1 MVSWSEVQK
10 WNAGV
15 FTSLAQQVG
24 DSARDCKSGLSDFT
38 RVLGGFDLEGATASA
53 ARDQGHFRIEVARR
67 QVEDLRA
74 LQEIFLWAEHE
85 INDIVADVASIH
97 EIERTTNIT
106 ISASGAVAPRD
117 PMVFYGRNN
126 PFVDDESALQFAS
139 TRIASLLSRAEAFIS
154 ELEARFSRVNSGE
167 AGAEHA
173 YQTSDNEEAQL
184 PPPGSKP
191 KQIAAWWGSL
201 SPQQREELI
210 KKYPEIIGN
219 LDGVD
224 IATRDRVNR
233 SLVDGMLTEAED
245 RVRQI
250 HDDLADPGMTPPLY
264 PNHYIKALGDVEDI
278 KVLKQFL
285 ADNPEKKLLVCDRSG
300 ERLKVAI
307 GIGNF
312 DEAQHIGVYV
322 PGKGTTVRG
331 SLLDCVTKSE
341 SLWLKASKVAQ
352 KPVKDYATVAW
363 LGYDAPLSIPNAAN
377 THRADAGA
385 DRLVNFLEG
394 LRVIPRVSQEKL
406 HLTLLGHS
414 YGSTTSGIAASH
426 VQPNVVDDLVLFGSP
441 GSGVQLG
448 AEYRVPEGHRWVS
461 AVPYPGDM
469 VQGIGTD
476 INFGR
481 NPTEMPA
488 FRHISG
494 DATEGETYHTIPQ
507 GPFGNHSTY
516 LEDKTETQKDM
527 ARIMAGLEP
536 GS

>member
-15 FTSLAQQVG
+15 FTSLAKQVG
-24 DSARDCKSGLSDFT
+24 KSANGCKSNLERFVN
-38 RVLGGFDLEGATASA
+38 VLAGFDLEGATASA
-53 ARDQGHFRIEVARR
+53 ARDQGHVRIEAARR

-85 INDIVADVASIH
+85 VSDIAADVASIH
-97 EIERTTNIT
+97 EVERTTNIT

-126 PFVDDESALQFAS
+126 PFVDDEPALQFAS

-167 AGAEHA
+167 AGAEHS
-173 YQTSDNEEAQL
+173 YQTSENEEAQL

-201 SPQQREELI
+201 SDQQKKKLI
-210 KKYPEIIGN
+210 EKYPEIIGN

-224 IATRDRVNR
+224 IKTRDEVNR
-233 SLVDGMLTEAED
+233 SLVDGMLAEARD
-245 RVRQI
+245 RERQTY
-250 HDDLADPGMTPPLY
+250 DDLVHRGMTSHSY
-264 PNHYIKALGDVEDI
+264 ANRYSKALDDVEDL
-278 KVLKQFL
+278 KVLQEVLK
-285 ADNPEKKLLVCDRSG
+285 DRERKLLVCDRSG

-307 GIGNF
+307 GIGDF
-312 DEAQHIGVYV
+312 DKAQHIGVFV

-331 SLLDCVTKSE
+331 SLLNYVTKSE
-341 SLWLKASKVAQ
+341 GLITAAQ
-352 KPVKDYATVAW
+352 KVRESSYATVAW
-363 LGYDAPLSIPNAAN
+363 LGYDAPLSIPDVAN
-377 THRADAGA
+377 THRANAGA
-385 DRLVNFLEG
+385 DRLENFLEG
-394 LRVIPRVSQEKL
+394 VSAVYGEKGQKV

-426 VQPNVVDDLVLFGSP
+426 VSPNVVDDLVLFGSP

-481 NPTEMPA
+481 NPTEMQA

-494 DATEGETYHTIPQ
+494 DATKGETYHTIPR

-516 LEDKTETQKDM
+516 LENNTETQKNM
-527 ARIMAGLEP
+527 AEIVAGLEP
-536 GS
+536 SS

>member
-53 ARDQGHFRIEVARR
+53 ARDQGHFRIEAARR

-126 PFVDDESALQFAS
+126 PFVDDEPALQFAS

-191 KQIAAWWGSL
+191 RQIAAWWGSL
-201 SPQQREELI
+201 SDQQKKKLI
-210 KKYPEIIGN
+210 EKYPEIIGN

-224 IATRDRVNR
+224 IKTRNRVNR
-233 SLVDGMLTEAED
+233 SLVDGMLAEAED
-245 RVRQI
+245 RERQT
-250 HDDLADPGMTPPLY
+250 HDDLVHRGMTSHSY
-264 PNHYIKALGDVEDI
+264 ANRYSKALDDVEDLKVLQ
-278 KVLKQFL
+278 KVLK
-285 ADNPEKKLLVCDRSG
+285 NPERMLLVCDRSG

-307 GIGNF
+307 GSGNF

-322 PGKGTTVRG
+322 PGRGTTVRG
-331 SLLDCVTKSE
+331 SLLDCVKKSE
-341 SLWLKASKVAQ
+341 GLITAAQ
-352 KPVKDYATVAW
+352 KLRESSYATVAW
-363 LGYDAPLSIPNAAN
+363 LGYDAPLSIPDVAN
-377 THRADAGA
+377 THRANAGA
-385 DRLVNFLEG
+385 DRLENFLEG
-394 LRVIPRVSQEKL
+394 VSAIYGEKV

-414 YGSTTSGIAASH
+414 YGSTTSGIAVSH
-426 VQPNVVDDLVLFGSP
+426 VSPNVVDDLVLFGSP

-461 AVPYPGDM
+461 AVPYPGDI

-494 DATEGETYHTIPQ
+494 DATEGETYHTIPR

-516 LEDKTETQKDM
+516 LEDGTETQKDM
-527 ARIMAGLEP
+527 ARILAGLEP

>member
-15 FTSLAQQVG
+15 FTSLARQVG
-24 DSARDCKSGLSDFT
+24 DSARDCKSGLDDFT

-85 INDIVADVASIH
+85 VSDIAADVTSIH

-106 ISASGAVAPRD
+106 ISATGAVAPRD

-126 PFVDDESALQFAS
+126 PFVDDEPALQFAS

-184 PPPGSKP
+184 PPPGSNP
-191 KQIAAWWGSL
+191 RQIAAWWGSL
-201 SPQQREELI
+201 SDQQKKKLI
-210 KKYPEIIGN
+210 EKYPEIIGN

-224 IATRDRVNR
+224 IATRDEVNR
-233 SLVDGMLTEAED
+233 SLVDGMLAEARD
-245 RVRQI
+245 RERQT
-250 HDDLADPGMTPPLY
+250 HDDLVHRGMTSHSY
-264 PNHYIKALGDVEDI
+264 ANRYSKALDDVEDL
-278 KVLKQFL
+278 KVLQEVLK
-285 ADNPEKKLLVCDRSG
+285 DRERKLLVCDRSG

-307 GIGNF
+307 GIGDFNQ
-312 DEAQHIGVYV
+312 AQHIGVFV

-331 SLLDCVTKSE
+331 SLLNYVTKSE
-341 SLWLKASKVAQ
+341 GLNTTAQ
-352 KPVKDYATVAW
+352 GLRKSSYATVAW
-363 LGYDAPLSIPNAAN
+363 LGYDAPLSIPNVAN
-377 THRADAGA
+377 THRANAGA

-394 LRVIPRVSQEKL
+394 LNATFEEKKKKV

-414 YGSTTSGIAASH
+414 YGSTTSGIAASR

-461 AVPYPGDM
+461 AVPYYGDI

-494 DATEGETYHTIPQ
+494 DATEGETYRTFTH
-507 GPFGNHSTY
+507 PFGNHSTY
-516 LEDKTETQKDM
+516 LEGGTKTQKNM
-527 ARIMAGLEP
+527 AEIVAGLEP
-536 GS
+536 SS

>member
-15 FTSLAQQVG
+15 FTSLAKQVG
-24 DSARDCKSGLSDFT
+24 KSANGCKSNLERFVN
-38 RVLGGFDLEGATASA
+38 VLAGFDLEGATASA
-53 ARDQGHFRIEVARR
+53 ARDQGHFRIEAARR
-67 QVEDLRA
+67 QVEDLLA

-85 INDIVADVASIH
+85 VNDIAADVASIH

-126 PFVDDESALQFAS
+126 PFVDDEPALQFAS

-167 AGAEHA
+167 AGAEHS
-173 YQTSDNEEAQL
+173 YQTSENEEAQL

-201 SPQQREELI
+201 SDQQKKKLI
-210 KKYPEIIGN
+210 EKYPEIIGS

-224 IATRDRVNR
+224 IKTRDEVNR
-233 SLVDGMLTEAED
+233 SLVDGMLAEARD
-245 RVRQI
+245 RERQTY
-250 HDDLADPGMTPPLY
+250 DDLVHRGMTSHSY
-264 PNHYIKALGDVEDI
+264 ANRYSKALDDVEDL
-278 KVLKQFL
+278 KVLQEVLK
-285 ADNPEKKLLVCDRSG
+285 DRERKLLVCDRSG

-307 GIGNF
+307 GIGDF
-312 DEAQHIGVYV
+312 DKAQHIGVFV

-331 SLLDCVTKSE
+331 SLLNYVTKSE
-341 SLWLKASKVAQ
+341 GLITAAQ
-352 KPVKDYATVAW
+352 KVRESSYATVAW
-363 LGYDAPLSIPNAAN
+363 LGYDAPLSIPDVAN
-377 THRADAGA
+377 THRANAGA
-385 DRLVNFLEG
+385 DRLENFLEG
-394 LRVIPRVSQEKL
+394 VSAVYGEKGQKV

-426 VQPNVVDDLVLFGSP
+426 VSPNVVDDLVLFGSP

-481 NPTEMPA
+481 NPTEMQA

-494 DATEGETYHTIPQ
+494 DATKGETYHTIPR

-516 LEDKTETQKDM
+516 LENNTETQKNM
-527 ARIMAGLEP
+527 AEIVAGLEP
-536 GS
+536 SS

>member
-15 FTSLAQQVG
+15 FTSLAKQVG
-24 DSARDCKSGLSDFT
+24 KSANGCKSNLERFVN
-38 RVLGGFDLEGATASA
+38 VLAGFDLEGATASA
-53 ARDQGHFRIEVARR
+53 ARDQGHFRIEAARR
-67 QVEDLRA
+67 QVEDLLA

-85 INDIVADVASIH
+85 VNDIAADVASIH
-97 EIERTTNIT
+97 EVERTTNIT

-126 PFVDDESALQFAS
+126 PFVDDEPALQFAS

-167 AGAEHA
+167 AGAEHS
-173 YQTSDNEEAQL
+173 YQTSENEEAQL

-201 SPQQREELI
+201 SDQQKKKLI
-210 KKYPEIIGN
+210 EKYPEIIGN

-224 IATRDRVNR
+224 IKTRDEVNR
-233 SLVDGMLTEAED
+233 SLVDGMLAEARD
-245 RVRQI
+245 RERQTY
-250 HDDLADPGMTPPLY
+250 DDLVHRGMTSHSY
-264 PNHYIKALGDVEDI
+264 ANRYSKALDDVEDL
-278 KVLKQFL
+278 KVLQEVLK
-285 ADNPEKKLLVCDRSG
+285 DRERKLLVCDRSG

-307 GIGNF
+307 GIGDF
-312 DEAQHIGVYV
+312 DKAQHIGVFV

-331 SLLDCVTKSE
+331 SLLNYVTKSE
-341 SLWLKASKVAQ
+341 GLNTTAQ
-352 KPVKDYATVAW
+352 GLRKSSYATVAW
-363 LGYDAPLSIPNAAN
+363 LGYDAPLSIPNVAN
-377 THRADAGA
+377 THRANAGA

-394 LRVIPRVSQEKL
+394 LRVIPRESQEKL

-461 AVPYPGDM
+461 AVPYHGDI

-494 DATEGETYHTIPQ
+494 DATEGETYRTFTH
-507 GPFGNHSTY
+507 PFGNHSTY
-516 LEDKTETQKDM
+516 LENNTETQKDM
-527 ARIMAGLEP
+527 ARILAGLEP

>member
-24 DSARDCKSGLSDFT
+24 ASAEDCKTNLKRFVD
-38 RVLGGFDLEGATASA
+38 VLAGFDLEGATASA
-53 ARDQGHFRIEVARR
+53 ARDQGHFRIEAARR

-126 PFVDDESALQFAS
+126 PFVDDEPALQFAS

-191 KQIAAWWGSL
+191 RQIAVWWGSL
-201 SPQQREELI
+201 SDQQKKKLI
-210 KKYPEIIGN
+210 EKYPEIIGN

-224 IATRDRVNR
+224 IATRNEVNR
-233 SLVDGMLTEAED
+233 SLVDGMLAEAED

-264 PNHYIKALGDVEDI
+264 PNHYIKALGDVEDLKVLQ
-278 KVLKQFL
+278 KVLK
-285 ADNPEKKLLVCDRSG
+285 NRERMLLVCDRGG

-307 GIGNF
+307 GIGDFNQ
-312 DEAQHIGVYV
+312 AQHIGVFV
-322 PGKGTTVRG
+322 PGMGTTVRG
-331 SLLDCVTKSE
+331 SLLDYTTKSE
-341 SLWLKASKVAQ
+341 GLITAAQ
-352 KPVKDYATVAW
+352 KVRESSYATVAW
-363 LGYDAPLSIPNAAN
+363 LGYDAPLSIPDVAN
-377 THRADAGA
+377 THRANAGA
-385 DRLVNFLEG
+385 DRLENFLEG
-394 LRVIPRVSQEKL
+394 VSAVYGEKGQKV

-426 VQPNVVDDLVLFGSP
+426 VSPNVVDDLVLFGSP

-481 NPTEMPA
+481 NPTEMQA

-494 DATEGETYHTIPQ
+494 DATKGETYHTIPR

-516 LEDKTETQKDM
+516 LENNTETQKDM
-527 ARIMAGLEP
+527 AEIVAGLEP
-536 GS
+536 SS

>member
-24 DSARDCKSGLSDFT
+24 ASAEDCKTNLKRFVD
-38 RVLGGFDLEGATASA
+38 VLAGFDLEGATASA
-53 ARDQGHFRIEVARR
+53 ARDQGHFRIEAARR

-85 INDIVADVASIH
+85 VSDIAADVTSIH

-126 PFVDDESALQFAS
+126 PFVDDEPALQFAS

-191 KQIAAWWGSL
+191 RQIAVWWGSL
-201 SPQQREELI
+201 SDQQKKKLI
-210 KKYPEIIGN
+210 EKYPEIIGN

-224 IATRDRVNR
+224 IKTRDEVNR
-233 SLVDGMLTEAED
+233 SLVDGMLAEARDRERQTHED
-245 RVRQI
+245 LVHR
-250 HDDLADPGMTPPLY
+250 GMNSHLY
-264 PNHYIKALGDVEDI
+264 ANRYSKALDDVEDLEVLQE
-278 KVLKQFL
+278 VLK
-285 ADNPEKKLLVCDRSG
+285 DRERKLLVCDRSG

-307 GIGNF
+307 GIGDFNQ
-312 DEAQHIGVYV
+312 AQHIGVFV

-331 SLLDCVTKSE
+331 SLLNYVTKSE
-341 SLWLKASKVAQ
+341 GLNTTAQ
-352 KPVKDYATVAW
+352 GLRKSSYATVAW
-363 LGYDAPLSIPNAAN
+363 LGYDAPLSIPNVAN
-377 THRADAGA
+377 THRANAGA

-394 LRVIPRVSQEKL
+394 LRVIPRESQEKL

-461 AVPYPGDM
+461 AVPYHGDI

-494 DATEGETYHTIPQ
+494 DATEGETYRTFTH
-507 GPFGNHSTY
+507 PFGNHSTY
-516 LEDKTETQKDM
+516 LENNTETQKDM
-527 ARIMAGLEP
+527 ARILAGLEP

>member
-15 FTSLAQQVG
+15 FTSLAKQVG
-24 DSARDCKSGLSDFT
+24 DSAEGCKSNLKRFVD
-38 RVLGGFDLEGATASA
+38 VLAGFDLEGATASA
-53 ARDQGHFRIEVARR
+53 ARDQGHFRIEAARR

-85 INDIVADVASIH
+85 VSDIAADVTSIH

-106 ISASGAVAPRD
+106 IFESGAVAPRD

-126 PFVDDESALQFAS
+126 PFVDDEPALQFAS

-173 YQTSDNEEAQL
+173 YQTSDNEEAKL
-184 PPPGSKP
+184 PPPGSNP
-191 KQIAAWWGSL
+191 RQIAAWWGSL
-201 SPQQREELI
+201 SDQQKKKLI
-210 KKYPEIIGN
+210 EKYPEIIGN

-224 IATRDRVNR
+224 IKTRDEVNR
-233 SLVDGMLTEAED
+233 SLVDGMLAEARD
-245 RVRQI
+245 RERQT
-250 HDDLADPGMTPPLY
+250 HDDLVHLGMTSHSY
-264 PNHYIKALGDVEDI
+264 ANRYSKALDDVEDL
-278 KVLKQFL
+278 KVLQEVLK
-285 ADNPEKKLLVCDRSG
+285 DRERKLLVCDRSG

-307 GIGNF
+307 GIGDF
-312 DEAQHIGVYV
+312 DKAQHIGVFV

-331 SLLDCVTKSE
+331 SLLNYVTKSE
-341 SLWLKASKVAQ
+341 GLITAAQ
-352 KPVKDYATVAW
+352 KVRESSYATVAW
-363 LGYDAPLSIPNAAN
+363 LGYDAPLSIPDVAN
-377 THRADAGA
+377 THRANAGA
-385 DRLVNFLEG
+385 DRLENFLEG
-394 LRVIPRVSQEKL
+394 VSAVYGEKGQKV

-426 VQPNVVDDLVLFGSP
+426 VSPNVVDDLVLFGSP

-481 NPTEMPA
+481 NPTEMQA

-494 DATEGETYHTIPQ
+494 DATKGETYHTIPR

-516 LEDKTETQKDM
+516 LENNTETQKNM
-527 ARIMAGLEP
+527 AEIVAGLEP
-536 GS
+536 SS

>member
-24 DSARDCKSGLSDFT
+24 DSAEGCKSNLKRFVD
-38 RVLGGFDLEGATASA
+38 VLAGFDLEGATASA
-53 ARDQGHFRIEVARR
+53 ARDQGHFRIEAARR

-85 INDIVADVASIH
+85 VSDIAADVTSIH

-106 ISASGAVAPRD
+106 ISESGAVAPRD

-126 PFVDDESALQFAS
+126 PFVDDEPALQFAS

-167 AGAEHA
+167 AGAEHV

-184 PPPGSKP
+184 PPPGSNP
-191 KQIAAWWGSL
+191 RQIAAWWGSL
-201 SPQQREELI
+201 SPQQQEELI
-210 KKYPEIIGN
+210 KKYPAIIGN

-224 IATRDRVNR
+224 IAKRDKANR
-233 SLVDGMLTEAED
+233 SLVDGMLAEAED
-245 RVRQI
+245 RVRQTY
-250 HDDLADPGMTPPLY
+250 DDLVHLGMTSPLY
-264 PNHYIKALGDVEDI
+264 ADRYTKALDDVEDI
-278 KVLKQFL
+278 KVLKDFIDHHRGQ
-285 ADNPEKKLLVCDRSG
+285 KLLVCDRSG

-307 GIGNF
+307 GIGDF
-312 DEAQHIGVYV
+312 DIAQHIGVFV
-322 PGKGTTVRG
+322 PGMGTTVRG
-331 SLLDCVTKSE
+331 SLLNYVTKSE
-341 SLWLKASKVAQ
+341 GLNTTAQ
-352 KPVKDYATVAW
+352 GLRKSSYATVAW
-363 LGYDAPLSIPNAAN
+363 LGYDAPLSIPNVAN
-377 THRADAGA
+377 THRANAGA

-394 LRVIPRVSQEKL
+394 LNATFEEKKKKV

-414 YGSTTSGIAASH
+414 YGSTTSGIAASR

-461 AVPYPGDM
+461 AVPYYGDI

-494 DATEGETYHTIPQ
+494 DATEGETYRTFTH
-507 GPFGNHSTY
+507 PFGNHSTY
-516 LEDKTETQKDM
+516 LEGGTKTQKNM
-527 ARIMAGLEP
+527 AEIVAGLEP
-536 GS
+536 SS

>member
-15 FTSLAQQVG
+15 FTSLARQVG
-24 DSARDCKSGLSDFT
+24 DSARDCKSGLDDFT

-53 ARDQGHFRIEVARR
+53 ARDQGHFRIEAARR

-85 INDIVADVASIH
+85 VSDIAADVTSIH

-106 ISASGAVAPRD
+106 ISATGAVAPRD

-126 PFVDDESALQFAS
+126 PFVDDEPALQFAS

-184 PPPGSKP
+184 PPPGSNP
-191 KQIAAWWGSL
+191 RQIAAWWGSL
-201 SPQQREELI
+201 SDQQKKKLI
-210 KKYPEIIGN
+210 EKYPEIIGN

-224 IATRDRVNR
+224 IATRDEVNR
-233 SLVDGMLTEAED
+233 SLVDGMLAEARD
-245 RVRQI
+245 RERQT
-250 HDDLADPGMTPPLY
+250 HDDLVHRGMTSHSY
-264 PNHYIKALGDVEDI
+264 ANRYSKALDDVEDLE
-278 KVLKQFL
+278 VLKDFIDHHRGQ
-285 ADNPEKKLLVCDRSG
+285 KLLVCDRSG

-307 GIGNF
+307 GIGDFNQ
-312 DEAQHIGVYV
+312 AQHIGVFV

-331 SLLDCVTKSE
+331 SLLNYVTKSE
-341 SLWLKASKVAQ
+341 GLNTTAQ
-352 KPVKDYATVAW
+352 GLRKSSYATVAW
-363 LGYDAPLSIPNAAN
+363 LGYDAPLSIPNVAN
-377 THRADAGA
+377 THRANAGA

-394 LRVIPRVSQEKL
+394 LNATFEEKKKKV

-414 YGSTTSGIAASH
+414 YGSTTSGIAASR

-461 AVPYPGDM
+461 AVPYYGDI

-494 DATEGETYHTIPQ
+494 DATEGETYRTFTH
-507 GPFGNHSTY
+507 PFGNHSTY
-516 LEDKTETQKDM
+516 LEGDTKTQKNM
-527 ARIMAGLEP
+527 AEIVAGLEP
-536 GS
+536 SS

>member
-1 MVSWSEVQK
+1 MVSWLEVQK

-53 ARDQGHFRIEVARR
+53 ARDQGHFRIEAARR

-85 INDIVADVASIH
+85 VGDIAADVTSIH

-126 PFVDDESALQFAS
+126 PFVDDEPALQFAS

-173 YQTSDNEEAQL
+173 YQTSENEEAQL
-184 PPPGSKP
+184 PPPGSNP
-191 KQIAAWWGSL
+191 RQIAAWWGSL

-210 KKYPEIIGN
+210 KKYPSVIGN

-224 IATRDRVNR
+224 IATRDKVNR
-233 SLVDGMLTEAED
+233 SLVDGMLAEAED
-245 RVRQI
+245 RVHQI
-250 HDDLADPGMTPPLY
+250 QDDLADPGMTPPLY
-264 PNHYIKALGDVEDI
+264 PNHYIKALDDVEDL
-278 KVLKQFL
+278 KVLKDFIDHHRGQ
-285 ADNPEKKLLVCDRSG
+285 KLLVCDRSG

-307 GIGNF
+307 GSGNF

-322 PGKGTTVRG
+322 PGRGTTVRG
-331 SLLDCVTKSE
+331 SLLDCVKKSE
-341 SLWLKASKVAQ
+341 GLITAAQ
-352 KPVKDYATVAW
+352 KLRESSYATVAW
-363 LGYDAPLSIPNAAN
+363 LGYDAPLSIPDVAN
-377 THRADAGA
+377 THRANAGA
-385 DRLVNFLEG
+385 DRLENFLEG
-394 LRVIPRVSQEKL
+394 VSAIYGEKV

-426 VQPNVVDDLVLFGSP
+426 VSPNVVDDLVLFGSP

-461 AVPYPGDM
+461 AVPYPGDI

-494 DATEGETYHTIPQ
+494 DATEGETYHTIPR

-516 LEDKTETQKDM
+516 LEDGTDTQKDM
-527 ARIMAGLEP
+527 ARILAGLEP

>member
-15 FTSLAQQVG
+15 FTSLAKQVG

-53 ARDQGHFRIEVARR
+53 ARDQGHFRIEAARR

-126 PFVDDESALQFAS
+126 PFVDDEPALQFAS

-191 KQIAAWWGSL
+191 RQIAAWWGSL

-224 IATRDRVNR
+224 IATRNRVNR
-233 SLVDGMLTEAED
+233 SLVDGMLAEARDRERQTHED
-245 RVRQI
+245 LVHR
-250 HDDLADPGMTPPLY
+250 GMTSHSY
-264 PNHYIKALGDVEDI
+264 ANRYSKALDDVEDI
-278 KVLKQFL
+278 EVLQDVLK
-285 ADNPEKKLLVCDRSG
+285 NPERMLLVCDRSG

-307 GIGNF
+307 GIGDF
-312 DEAQHIGVYV
+312 DKAQHIGVYV

-341 SLWLKASKVAQ
+341 GLITAAQ
-352 KPVKDYATVAW
+352 KVRESSYATVAW
-363 LGYDAPLSIPNAAN
+363 LGYDAPLSIPDVAN
-377 THRADAGA
+377 THRANAGA
-385 DRLVNFLEG
+385 DRLENFLEG
-394 LRVIPRVSQEKL
+394 VRAIYGEKEQKV

-414 YGSTTSGIAASH
+414 YGSTTSGVAASH
-426 VQPNVVDDLVLFGSP
+426 VSPNVVDDLVLFGSP

-494 DATEGETYHTIPQ
+494 DATKGKSYHTIPR

-516 LEDKTETQKDM
+516 LEDGTETQKNM
-527 ARIMAGLEP
+527 AEIVAGLEP
-536 GS
+536 SS

>member
-24 DSARDCKSGLSDFT
+24 DSAEGCKSNLKRFVD
-38 RVLGGFDLEGATASA
+38 VLAGFDLEGATASA
-53 ARDQGHFRIEVARR
+53 ARDQGHFRIEAARR

-85 INDIVADVASIH
+85 VSDIAADVTSIQ

-106 ISASGAVAPRD
+106 ISESGAVAPRD

-139 TRIASLLSRAEAFIS
+139 TRIVSLLSRAEAFIS

-173 YQTSDNEEAQL
+173 YQTSENEEAQL
-184 PPPGSKP
+184 PPPGSNP
-191 KQIAAWWGSL
+191 RQIAAWWGSL

-224 IATRDRVNR
+224 IKTRDEVNR
-233 SLVDGMLTEAED
+233 SLVDGMLAEARD
-245 RVRQI
+245 RERQT
-250 HDDLADPGMTPPLY
+250 HDDLVHRGMTSHSY
-264 PNHYIKALGDVEDI
+264 ANRYSKALDDVEDL
-278 KVLKQFL
+278 KVLQEVLK
-285 ADNPEKKLLVCDRSG
+285 DRERKLLVCDRSG

-307 GIGNF
+307 GSGNF

-322 PGKGTTVRG
+322 PGRGTTVRG
-331 SLLDCVTKSE
+331 SLLDCVKKSE
-341 SLWLKASKVAQ
+341 GLITAAQ
-352 KPVKDYATVAW
+352 KLRESSYATVAW
-363 LGYDAPLSIPNAAN
+363 LGYDAPLSIPDVAN
-377 THRADAGA
+377 THRANAGA
-385 DRLVNFLEG
+385 DRLENFLEG
-394 LRVIPRVSQEKL
+394 VSAIYGEKV

-414 YGSTTSGIAASH
+414 YGSTTSGIAVSH
-426 VQPNVVDDLVLFGSP
+426 VSPNVVDDLVLFGSP

-461 AVPYPGDM
+461 AVPYPGDI

-494 DATEGETYHTIPQ
+494 DATEGETYHTIPR

-516 LEDKTETQKDM
+516 LEDGTETQKDM
-527 ARIMAGLEP
+527 ARILAGLEP

>member
-24 DSARDCKSGLSDFT
+24 DSARDCKSNLELFVD
-38 RVLGGFDLEGATASA
+38 VLAGFDLEGATASA
-53 ARDQGHFRIEVARR
+53 ARDQGHFRIEAARR

-126 PFVDDESALQFAS
+126 PFVDDEPALQFAS

-191 KQIAAWWGSL
+191 RQIAAWWGSL
-201 SPQQREELI
+201 SDQQKKKLI
-210 KKYPEIIGN
+210 EKYPEIIGN

-224 IATRDRVNR
+224 IATRDEVNR
-233 SLVDGMLTEAED
+233 SLVDGMLAEAED

-250 HDDLADPGMTPPLY
+250 QDDLADPGMTPPLY
-264 PNHYIKALGDVEDI
+264 PNHYIKALDDVEDL
-278 KVLKQFL
+278 KVLKDFIDHHRGQ
-285 ADNPEKKLLVCDRSG
+285 KLLVCDRSG

-307 GIGNF
+307 GSGNF

-322 PGKGTTVRG
+322 PGRGTTVRG
-331 SLLDCVTKSE
+331 SLLDCVKKSE
-341 SLWLKASKVAQ
+341 GLITAAQ
-352 KPVKDYATVAW
+352 KLRESSYATVAW
-363 LGYDAPLSIPNAAN
+363 LGYDAPLSIPDVAN
-377 THRADAGA
+377 THRANAGA
-385 DRLVNFLEG
+385 DRLENFLEG
-394 LRVIPRVSQEKL
+394 VSAIYGEKV

-426 VQPNVVDDLVLFGSP
+426 VSPNVVDDLVLFGSP

-461 AVPYPGDM
+461 AVPYPGDI

-494 DATEGETYHTIPQ
+494 DATEGETYHTIPR

-516 LEDKTETQKDM
+516 LEDGTETQKDM
-527 ARIMAGLEP
+527 ARILAGLEP

>member
-24 DSARDCKSGLSDFT
+24 ASAEDCKTNLKRFVD
-38 RVLGGFDLEGATASA
+38 VLAGFDLEGATASA
-53 ARDQGHFRIEVARR
+53 ARDQGHFRIEAARR

-126 PFVDDESALQFAS
+126 PFVDDEPALQFAS

-191 KQIAAWWGSL
+191 RQIAVWWGSL
-201 SPQQREELI
+201 SDQQKKKLI
-210 KKYPEIIGN
+210 EKYPEIIGN

-233 SLVDGMLTEAED
+233 SLVDGMLAEARDRERQTHED
-245 RVRQI
+245 LVHR
-250 HDDLADPGMTPPLY
+250 GMTSHSY
-264 PNHYIKALGDVEDI
+264 ANRYSKALDDVEDI
-278 KVLKQFL
+278 EVLQEVLK
-285 ADNPEKKLLVCDRSG
+285 DRERKLLVCDRSG

-307 GIGNF
+307 GIGDF
-312 DEAQHIGVYV
+312 DKAQHIGVFV

-331 SLLDCVTKSE
+331 SLLNYVTKSE
-341 SLWLKASKVAQ
+341 GLNTTAQ
-352 KPVKDYATVAW
+352 GLRKSSYATVAW
-363 LGYDAPLSIPNAAN
+363 LGYDAPLSIPNVAN
-377 THRADAGA
+377 THRANAGA

-394 LRVIPRVSQEKL
+394 LRVIPRESQEKL

-461 AVPYPGDM
+461 AVPYYGDI

-494 DATEGETYHTIPQ
+494 DATEGETYRTFTH
-507 GPFGNHSTY
+507 PFGNHSTY
-516 LEDKTETQKDM
+516 LEGGTKTQKNM
-527 ARIMAGLEP
+527 AEIVAGLEP
-536 GS
+536 SS

>member
-24 DSARDCKSGLSDFT
+24 ASAEDCKTNLKRFVD
-38 RVLGGFDLEGATASA
+38 VLAGFDLEGATASA
-53 ARDQGHFRIEVARR
+53 ARDQGHFRIEAARR

-85 INDIVADVASIH
+85 VSDIAADVTSIH

-126 PFVDDESALQFAS
+126 PFVDDEPALQFAS

-191 KQIAAWWGSL
+191 RQIAAWWGSL
-201 SPQQREELI
+201 SPQQQEELI

-224 IATRDRVNR
+224 IAKRDEANR
-233 SLVDGMLTEAED
+233 SLVDGMLAEAED
-245 RVRQI
+245 RVRQTY
-250 HDDLADPGMTPPLY
+250 DDLVHLGMTSPLY
-264 PNHYIKALGDVEDI
+264 ADRYTKALDDLEDI
-278 KVLKQFL
+278 KVLKDFIDHHREQ
-285 ADNPEKKLLVCDRSG
+285 KLLVCDRSG

-307 GIGNF
+307 GIGDF
-312 DEAQHIGVYV
+312 DIAQHIGVFV
-322 PGKGTTVRG
+322 PGMGTTVRG
-331 SLLDCVTKSE
+331 SLLNYVTKSE
-341 SLWLKASKVAQ
+341 GLNTTAQ
-352 KPVKDYATVAW
+352 GLRKSSYATVAW
-363 LGYDAPLSIPNAAN
+363 LGYDAPLSIPNVAN
-377 THRADAGA
+377 THRANAGA

-394 LRVIPRVSQEKL
+394 LNATFEEKKKKV

-414 YGSTTSGIAASH
+414 YGSTTSGIAASR

-461 AVPYPGDM
+461 AVPYYGDI

-494 DATEGETYHTIPQ
+494 DATEGETYRTFTH
-507 GPFGNHSTY
+507 PFGNHSTY
-516 LEDKTETQKDM
+516 LEGGTKTQKNM
-527 ARIMAGLEP
+527 AEIVAGLEP
-536 GS
+536 SS

>member
-15 FTSLAQQVG
+15 FTSLAEQVG
-24 DSARDCKSGLSDFT
+24 ASAEGCKSNLKRFVD
-38 RVLGGFDLEGATASA
+38 VLAGFDLEGATASA
-53 ARDQGHFRIEVARR
+53 ARDQGHFRIEAARR

-85 INDIVADVASIH
+85 VSDIAADVTSIH

-126 PFVDDESALQFAS
+126 PFVDDEPALQFAS

-184 PPPGSKP
+184 PPPGSNP
-191 KQIAAWWGSL
+191 RQIAAWWGSL
-201 SPQQREELI
+201 SPQQQEELI

-224 IATRDRVNR
+224 IKTRDRVNR
-233 SLVDGMLTEAED
+233 SLVDGMLAEARD
-245 RVRQI
+245 RERQT
-250 HDDLADPGMTPPLY
+250 HDDLVHLGMTSHSY
-264 PNHYIKALGDVEDI
+264 ANRYSKALDDVEDLEVLQE
-278 KVLKQFL
+278 VLK
-285 ADNPEKKLLVCDRSG
+285 DRERKLLVCDRSG

-307 GIGNF
+307 GIGDF
-312 DEAQHIGVYV
+312 DIAQHIGVFV
-322 PGKGTTVRG
+322 PGMGTTVRG
-331 SLLDCVTKSE
+331 SLLNYVTKSE
-341 SLWLKASKVAQ
+341 GLNTTAQ
-352 KPVKDYATVAW
+352 GLRKSSYATVAW
-363 LGYDAPLSIPNAAN
+363 LGYDAPLSIPNVAN
-377 THRADAGA
+377 THRANAGA
-385 DRLVNFLEG
+385 DRLENFLEG
-394 LRVIPRVSQEKL
+394 LKATFEEKEKKV

-461 AVPYPGDM
+461 AVPYYGDI

-494 DATEGETYHTIPQ
+494 DATEGETYRTFTH
-507 GPFGNHSTY
+507 PFGNHSTY
-516 LEDKTETQKDM
+516 LENNTETQKDM
-527 ARIMAGLEP
+527 ARILAGLEP

>member
-24 DSARDCKSGLSDFT
+24 DSAKDCKSGLSDFT
-38 RVLGGFDLEGATASA
+38 RVLGGFNLEGATASA
-53 ARDQGHFRIEVARR
+53 ARDQGRFRIEAARR

-85 INDIVADVASIH
+85 VSDIAADVTSIH

-106 ISASGAVAPRD
+106 ISESGAVAPRD

-126 PFVDDESALQFAS
+126 PFVDDEPALQFAS

-173 YQTSDNEEAQL
+173 YQTSDNEEAKL
-184 PPPGSKP
+184 PPPGSNP

-201 SPQQREELI
+201 SPQQQEELI
-210 KKYPEIIGN
+210 KKYPAIIGN

-224 IATRDRVNR
+224 IKTRDRVNR
-233 SLVDGMLTEAED
+233 SLVDGMLAEAED
-245 RVRQI
+245 RERQT
-250 HDDLADPGMTPPLY
+250 HNDLVHLGMTSHSY
-264 PNHYIKALGDVEDI
+264 ANRYSKALDDVEDL
-278 KVLKQFL
+278 KVLKNFIDHHRGQ
-285 ADNPEKKLLVCDRSG
+285 KLLVCDRSG

-312 DEAQHIGVYV
+312 DEAQHIGVFV
-322 PGKGTTVRG
+322 PGMGTTVRG
-331 SLLDCVTKSE
+331 NLLDYTTKSE
-341 SLWLKASKVAQ
+341 GLITAAQ
-352 KPVKDYATVAW
+352 GLRKSSYATVAW
-363 LGYDAPLSIPNAAN
+363 LGYDAPLSIPNVAN
-377 THRADAGA
+377 THRANAGA

-394 LRVIPRVSQEKL
+394 LRVIPRNSQEKL

-461 AVPYPGDM
+461 AVPYHGDI

-494 DATEGETYHTIPQ
+494 DATGGKSYQTFTQ
-507 GPFGNHSTY
+507 PFGNHSTY
-516 LEDKTETQKDM
+516 LENNTETQKDM
-527 ARIMAGLEP
+527 ARILAGLEP

>member
-53 ARDQGHFRIEVARR
+53 ARDQGHFRIEAARR

-126 PFVDDESALQFAS
+126 PFVDDEPALQFAS

-191 KQIAAWWGSL
+191 RQIAAWWGSL
-201 SPQQREELI
+201 SDQQKKKLI
-210 KKYPEIIGN
+210 EKYPEIIGN

-224 IATRDRVNR
+224 IAKRDEVNR
-233 SLVDGMLTEAED
+233 SLVDGMLAEAED
-245 RVRQI
+245 RVHQI
-250 HDDLADPGMTPPLY
+250 QDDLADPGMTPPLY
-264 PNHYIKALGDVEDI
+264 PNHYIKALDDVEDL
-278 KVLKQFL
+278 KVLKDFIDHHRGQ
-285 ADNPEKKLLVCDRSG
+285 KLLVCDRSG

-307 GIGNF
+307 GSGNF

-322 PGKGTTVRG
+322 PGRGTTVRG
-331 SLLDCVTKSE
+331 SLLDCVKKSE
-341 SLWLKASKVAQ
+341 GLITAAQ
-352 KPVKDYATVAW
+352 KLRESSYATVAW
-363 LGYDAPLSIPNAAN
+363 LGYDAPLSIPDVAN
-377 THRADAGA
+377 THRANAGA
-385 DRLVNFLEG
+385 DRLENFLEG
-394 LRVIPRVSQEKL
+394 VSAIYGEKV

-426 VQPNVVDDLVLFGSP
+426 VSPNVVDDLVLFGSP

-461 AVPYPGDM
+461 AVPYPGDI

-494 DATEGETYHTIPQ
+494 DATEGETYHTIPR

-516 LEDKTETQKDM
+516 LEDGTETQKDM
-527 ARIMAGLEP
+527 ARILAGLEP

>member
-24 DSARDCKSGLSDFT
+24 DSAEGCKSNLKRFVD
-38 RVLGGFDLEGATASA
+38 VLAGFDLEGATASA
-53 ARDQGHFRIEVARR
+53 ARDQGRFRIEAARR

-85 INDIVADVASIH
+85 VSDIAADVTSIH

-106 ISASGAVAPRD
+106 ISESGAVAPRD

-126 PFVDDESALQFAS
+126 PFVDDEPALQFAS

-184 PPPGSKP
+184 PPPGSNP
-191 KQIAAWWGSL
+191 RQIAAWWGSL
-201 SPQQREELI
+201 SPQQQEELI

-224 IATRDRVNR
+224 IKTRDRVNR
-233 SLVDGMLTEAED
+233 SLVDGMLTEARD
-245 RVRQI
+245 RERQT
-250 HDDLADPGMTPPLY
+250 HDDLVHLGMTSHSY
-264 PNHYIKALGDVEDI
+264 ANRYSKALDDVEDLEVLQE
-278 KVLKQFL
+278 VLK
-285 ADNPEKKLLVCDRSG
+285 DRERKLLVCDRSG

-307 GIGNF
+307 GIGDF
-312 DEAQHIGVYV
+312 GTAEHVGVFV
-322 PGKGTTVRG
+322 PGMGTTVRG
-331 SLLDCVTKSE
+331 SLLNYVTKSE
-341 SLWLKASKVAQ
+341 GLNTTAQ
-352 KPVKDYATVAW
+352 GLRKSSYATVAW
-363 LGYDAPLSIPNAAN
+363 LGYDAPLSIPNVAN
-377 THRADAGA
+377 THRANAGA
-385 DRLVNFLEG
+385 DRLENFLEG
-394 LRVIPRVSQEKL
+394 LKATFEEKEKKV

-461 AVPYPGDM
+461 AVPYYGDI

-488 FRHISG
+488 FSHISG

>member
-1 MVSWSEVQK
+1 MGK
-10 WNAGV
+10 
-15 FTSLAQQVG
+15 
-24 DSARDCKSGLSDFT
+24 SANGCKSNLERFVN
-38 RVLGGFDLEGATASA
+38 VLAGFDLEGATASA
-53 ARDQGHFRIEVARR
+53 ARDQGHFRIEAARR
-67 QVEDLRA
+67 QVEDLLA

-85 INDIVADVASIH
+85 VNDIAADVASIH
-97 EIERTTNIT
+97 EVERTTNIT

-126 PFVDDESALQFAS
+126 PFVDDEPALQFAS

-167 AGAEHA
+167 AGAEHS
-173 YQTSDNEEAQL
+173 YQTSENEEAQL

-201 SPQQREELI
+201 SDQQKKKLI
-210 KKYPEIIGN
+210 EKYPEIIGN

-224 IATRDRVNR
+224 IKTRDEVNR
-233 SLVDGMLTEAED
+233 SLVDGMLAEARD
-245 RVRQI
+245 RERQTY
-250 HDDLADPGMTPPLY
+250 DDLVHRGMTSHSY
-264 PNHYIKALGDVEDI
+264 ANRYSKALDDVEDL
-278 KVLKQFL
+278 KVLQEVLK
-285 ADNPEKKLLVCDRSG
+285 DRERKLLVCDRSG

-307 GIGNF
+307 GIGDF
-312 DEAQHIGVYV
+312 DKAQHIGVFV

-331 SLLDCVTKSE
+331 SLLNYVTKSE
-341 SLWLKASKVAQ
+341 GLITAAQ
-352 KPVKDYATVAW
+352 KVRESSYATVAW
-363 LGYDAPLSIPNAAN
+363 LGYDAPLSIPDVAN
-377 THRADAGA
+377 THRANAGA
-385 DRLVNFLEG
+385 DRLENFLEG
-394 LRVIPRVSQEKL
+394 VSAVYGEKGQKV

-426 VQPNVVDDLVLFGSP
+426 VSPNVVDDLVLFGSP

-481 NPTEMPA
+481 NPTEMQA

-494 DATEGETYHTIPQ
+494 DATKGETYHTIPR

-516 LEDKTETQKDM
+516 LENNTETQKNM
-527 ARIMAGLEP
+527 AEIVAGLEP
-536 GS
+536 SS

>member
-1 MVSWSEVQK
+1 MVSWSEVQR

-24 DSARDCKSGLSDFT
+24 KSANGCKSNLERFVN
-38 RVLGGFDLEGATASA
+38 VLAGFDLEGATASA
-53 ARDQGHFRIEVARR
+53 ARDQGRFRIEAARR
-67 QVEDLRA
+67 QVEDLLA

-85 INDIVADVASIH
+85 VNDIAADVASIH
-97 EIERTTNIT
+97 EVERTTNIT
-106 ISASGAVAPRD
+106 ISESGAVAPRD

-126 PFVDDESALQFAS
+126 PFVDDEPALQFAS

-167 AGAEHA
+167 AGAEHS
-173 YQTSDNEEAQL
+173 YQASENEEAQL

-201 SPQQREELI
+201 SDQQKKKLI
-210 KKYPEIIGN
+210 EKYPEIIGN

-224 IATRDRVNR
+224 IKTRDEVNR
-233 SLVDGMLTEAED
+233 SLVDGMLAEARD
-245 RVRQI
+245 RERQTY
-250 HDDLADPGMTPPLY
+250 DDLVHRGMTSHSY
-264 PNHYIKALGDVEDI
+264 ANRYSKALDDVEDL
-278 KVLKQFL
+278 KVLQEVLK
-285 ADNPEKKLLVCDRSG
+285 DRERKLLVCDRSG

-307 GIGNF
+307 GIGDF
-312 DEAQHIGVYV
+312 DKAQHIGVFV

-331 SLLDCVTKSE
+331 SLLNYVTKSE
-341 SLWLKASKVAQ
+341 GLITAAQ
-352 KPVKDYATVAW
+352 KVRESSYATVAW
-363 LGYDAPLSIPNAAN
+363 LGYDAPLSIPDVAN
-377 THRADAGA
+377 THRANAGA
-385 DRLVNFLEG
+385 DRLENFLEG
-394 LRVIPRVSQEKL
+394 VSAVYGEKGQKV

-426 VQPNVVDDLVLFGSP
+426 VPPNVVDDLVLFGSP

-481 NPTEMPA
+481 NPTEMQA

-494 DATEGETYHTIPQ
+494 DATKGETYHTIPR

-516 LEDKTETQKDM
+516 LENNTETQKNM
-527 ARIMAGLEP
+527 AEIVAGLEP
-536 GS
+536 SS

>member
-1 MVSWSEVQK
+1 MVSWSEVQR

-24 DSARDCKSGLSDFT
+24 KSANGCKSNLERFVN
-38 RVLGGFDLEGATASA
+38 VLAGFDLEGATASA
-53 ARDQGHFRIEVARR
+53 ARDQGRFRIEAARR
-67 QVEDLRA
+67 QVEDLLA

-85 INDIVADVASIH
+85 VNDIAADVASIH
-97 EIERTTNIT
+97 EVERTTNIT
-106 ISASGAVAPRD
+106 ISESGAVAPRD

-126 PFVDDESALQFAS
+126 PFVDDEPALQFAS

-167 AGAEHA
+167 AGAEHS
-173 YQTSDNEEAQL
+173 YQASENEEAQL

-201 SPQQREELI
+201 SDQQKKKLI
-210 KKYPEIIGN
+210 EKYPEIIGN

-224 IATRDRVNR
+224 IKTRDEVNR
-233 SLVDGMLTEAED
+233 SLVDGMLAEARD
-245 RVRQI
+245 RERQTY
-250 HDDLADPGMTPPLY
+250 DDLVHRGMTSHSY
-264 PNHYIKALGDVEDI
+264 ADRYSKALDDVEDL
-278 KVLKQFL
+278 KVLQEVLK
-285 ADNPEKKLLVCDRSG
+285 DRERKLLVCDRSG

-307 GIGNF
+307 GIGDF
-312 DEAQHIGVYV
+312 DKAQHIGVFV

-331 SLLDCVTKSE
+331 SLLNYVTKSE
-341 SLWLKASKVAQ
+341 GLITAAQ
-352 KPVKDYATVAW
+352 KVRESSYATVAW
-363 LGYDAPLSIPNAAN
+363 LGYDAPLSIPDVAN
-377 THRADAGA
+377 THRANAGA
-385 DRLVNFLEG
+385 DRLENFLEG
-394 LRVIPRVSQEKL
+394 VSAVYGEKGQKV

-426 VQPNVVDDLVLFGSP
+426 VSPNVVDDLVLFGSP

-481 NPTEMPA
+481 NPTEMQA

-494 DATEGETYHTIPQ
+494 DATKGETYHTIPR

-516 LEDKTETQKDM
+516 LENNTETQKNM
-527 ARIMAGLEP
+527 AEIVAGLEP
-536 GS
+536 SS

>member
-24 DSARDCKSGLSDFT
+24 ASAEDCKTNLKRFVD
-38 RVLGGFDLEGATASA
+38 VLAGFDLEGATASA
-53 ARDQGHFRIEVARR
+53 ARDQGHFRIEAARR

-126 PFVDDESALQFAS
+126 PFVDDEPALQFAS

-167 AGAEHA
+167 AGAEHS

-201 SPQQREELI
+201 SDQQKKKLI
-210 KKYPEIIGN
+210 EKYPEIIGN

-224 IATRDRVNR
+224 IATRNEVNR
-233 SLVDGMLTEAED
+233 SLVDGMLAEARD
-245 RVRQI
+245 RERQTY
-250 HDDLADPGMTPPLY
+250 DDLVHRGMTSHSY
-264 PNHYIKALGDVEDI
+264 ANRYSKALDDVEDL
-278 KVLKQFL
+278 KVLQEVLK
-285 ADNPEKKLLVCDRSG
+285 DRERKLLVCDRSG

-307 GIGNF
+307 GIGDF
-312 DEAQHIGVYV
+312 DKAQHIGVFV

-331 SLLDCVTKSE
+331 SLLNYVTKSE
-341 SLWLKASKVAQ
+341 GLITAAQ
-352 KPVKDYATVAW
+352 KVRESSYATVAW
-363 LGYDAPLSIPNAAN
+363 LGYDAPLSIPDVAN
-377 THRADAGA
+377 THRANAGA
-385 DRLVNFLEG
+385 DRLENFLEG
-394 LRVIPRVSQEKL
+394 VSAVYGEKGQKV

-426 VQPNVVDDLVLFGSP
+426 VSPNVVDDLVLFGSP

-481 NPTEMPA
+481 NPTEMQA

-494 DATEGETYHTIPQ
+494 DATKGETYHTIPR

-516 LEDKTETQKDM
+516 LENNTETQKNM
-527 ARIMAGLEP
+527 AEIVAGLEP
-536 GS
+536 SS

>member
-15 FTSLAQQVG
+15 FTSLAEQVG
-24 DSARDCKSGLSDFT
+24 ASAEGCKSNLKRFVD
-38 RVLGGFDLEGATASA
+38 VLAGFDLEGATASA
-53 ARDQGHFRIEVARR
+53 ARDQGHFRIEAARR

-85 INDIVADVASIH
+85 VSDIAADVTSIH

-126 PFVDDESALQFAS
+126 PFVDDEPALQFAS

-184 PPPGSKP
+184 PPPGSNP
-191 KQIAAWWGSL
+191 RQIAAWWGSL
-201 SPQQREELI
+201 SPQQQEELI

-224 IATRDRVNR
+224 IKTRDRVNR
-233 SLVDGMLTEAED
+233 SLVDGMLAEARD
-245 RVRQI
+245 RERQT
-250 HDDLADPGMTPPLY
+250 HDDLVHLGMTSHSY
-264 PNHYIKALGDVEDI
+264 ANRYSKALDDVEDLEVLQE
-278 KVLKQFL
+278 VLK
-285 ADNPEKKLLVCDRSG
+285 DRERKLLVCDRSG

-307 GIGNF
+307 GIGDF
-312 DEAQHIGVYV
+312 DIAQHIGVFV
-322 PGKGTTVRG
+322 PGMGTTVRG
-331 SLLDCVTKSE
+331 SLLNYVTKSE
-341 SLWLKASKVAQ
+341 GLNTTAQ
-352 KPVKDYATVAW
+352 GLRKSSYATVAW
-363 LGYDAPLSIPNAAN
+363 LGYDAPLSIPNVAN
-377 THRADAGA
+377 THRANAGA
-385 DRLVNFLEG
+385 DRLENFLEG
-394 LRVIPRVSQEKL
+394 LKATFEEKEKKV

-426 VQPNVVDDLVLFGSP
+426 VSPNVVDDLVLFGSP

-461 AVPYPGDM
+461 AVPYYGDI

-494 DATEGETYHTIPQ
+494 DATEGETYRTFTH
-507 GPFGNHSTY
+507 PFGNHSTY
-516 LEDKTETQKDM
+516 LENNTETQKDM
-527 ARIMAGLEP
+527 ARILAGLEP

>member
-15 FTSLAQQVG
+15 FTSLAKQVG
-24 DSARDCKSGLSDFT
+24 KSANGCKSNLERFVN
-38 RVLGGFDLEGATASA
+38 VLAGFDLEGATASA
-53 ARDQGHFRIEVARR
+53 ARDQGHFRIEAARR
-67 QVEDLRA
+67 QVEDLLA

-85 INDIVADVASIH
+85 VNDIAADVASIH
-97 EIERTTNIT
+97 EVERTTNIT

-126 PFVDDESALQFAS
+126 PFVDDEPALQFAS

-167 AGAEHA
+167 AGAEHS
-173 YQTSDNEEAQL
+173 YQTSENEEAQL

-201 SPQQREELI
+201 SDQQKKKLI
-210 KKYPEIIGN
+210 EKYPEIIGN

-224 IATRDRVNR
+224 IKTRDEVNR
-233 SLVDGMLTEAED
+233 SLVDGMLAEARD
-245 RVRQI
+245 RERQTY
-250 HDDLADPGMTPPLY
+250 DDLVHRGMTSHSY
-264 PNHYIKALGDVEDI
+264 ANRYSKALDDVEDL
-278 KVLKQFL
+278 KVLQEVLK
-285 ADNPEKKLLVCDRSG
+285 DRERKLLVCDRSG

-307 GIGNF
+307 GIGDF
-312 DEAQHIGVYV
+312 DKAQHIGVFV

-331 SLLDCVTKSE
+331 SLLNYVTKSE
-341 SLWLKASKVAQ
+341 GLITAAQ
-352 KPVKDYATVAW
+352 KVRESSYATVAW
-363 LGYDAPLSIPNAAN
+363 LGYDAPLSIPDVAN
-377 THRADAGA
+377 THRANAGA
-385 DRLVNFLEG
+385 DRLENFLEG
-394 LRVIPRVSQEKL
+394 VSAVYGEKGQKV

-426 VQPNVVDDLVLFGSP
+426 VSPNVVDDLVLFGSP

-461 AVPYPGDM
+461 AVPYHGDI

-494 DATEGETYHTIPQ
+494 DATEGETYRTFTH
-507 GPFGNHSTY
+507 PFGNHSTY
-516 LEDKTETQKDM
+516 LENNTETQKDM
-527 ARIMAGLEP
+527 ARILAGLEP

>member
-10 WNAGV
+10 WNASV
-15 FTSLAQQVG
+15 FGDLARQVG
-24 DSARDCKSGLSDFT
+24 ASAEGCKSNLERFVN
-38 RVLGGFDLEGATASA
+38 VLAGFDLEGATASA
-53 ARDQGHFRIEVARR
+53 ARDQGHFRIEAARR

-85 INDIVADVASIH
+85 VNDIAADVASIH
-97 EIERTTNIT
+97 EVERTTNIT

-126 PFVDDESALQFAS
+126 PFVDDEPALQFAS

-173 YQTSDNEEAQL
+173 YQTSENEEAQL

-191 KQIAAWWGSL
+191 RQIAAWWGSL
-201 SPQQREELI
+201 SDQQKKKLI
-210 KKYPEIIGN
+210 EKYPEIIGN

-224 IATRDRVNR
+224 IKTRDEVNR
-233 SLVDGMLTEAED
+233 SLVDGMLAEARD
-245 RVRQI
+245 RERQTY
-250 HDDLADPGMTPPLY
+250 DDLVHRGMASHSY
-264 PNHYIKALGDVEDI
+264 ANRYSKALDDVEDL
-278 KVLKQFL
+278 KVLQEVLK
-285 ADNPEKKLLVCDRSG
+285 DRERKLLVCDRSG

-307 GIGNF
+307 GIGDF
-312 DEAQHIGVYV
+312 DKAQHIGVFV

-331 SLLDCVTKSE
+331 SLLNYVTKSE
-341 SLWLKASKVAQ
+341 GLITAAQ
-352 KPVKDYATVAW
+352 KVRESSYATVAW
-363 LGYDAPLSIPNAAN
+363 LGYDAPLSIPDVAN
-377 THRADAGA
+377 THRANAGA
-385 DRLVNFLEG
+385 DRLENFLEG
-394 LRVIPRVSQEKL
+394 VSAVYGEKGQKV

-426 VQPNVVDDLVLFGSP
+426 VSPNVVDDLVLFGSP

-481 NPTEMPA
+481 NPTEMQA

-494 DATEGETYHTIPQ
+494 DATKGETYHTIPR

-516 LEDKTETQKDM
+516 LENNTETQKNM
-527 ARIMAGLEP
+527 AEIVAGLEP
-536 GS
+536 SS

>member
-24 DSARDCKSGLSDFT
+24 ASAEDCKSNLKRFVD
-38 RVLGGFDLEGATASA
+38 VLAGFDLEGATASA
-53 ARDQGHFRIEVARR
+53 ARDQGHFRIEAARR
-67 QVEDLRA
+67 QVEDLLA

-85 INDIVADVASIH
+85 VSDIAADVTSIH

-106 ISASGAVAPRD
+106 ISESGAVAPRD

-126 PFVDDESALQFAS
+126 PFVDDEPALQFAS

-191 KQIAAWWGSL
+191 KQVAAWWGSL
-201 SPQQREELI
+201 SDQQKKKLI
-210 KKYPEIIGN
+210 EKYPEIIGN

-224 IATRDRVNR
+224 IATRDEVNR
-233 SLVDGMLTEAED
+233 SLVDGMLAEAED

-264 PNHYIKALGDVEDI
+264 PNHYIKALGDVEDL
-278 KVLKQFL
+278 KVLKNFIDHHRGQ
-285 ADNPEKKLLVCDRSG
+285 KLLVCDRGG

-307 GIGNF
+307 GIGDFN
-312 DEAQHIGVYV
+312 EAQHIGVFV
-322 PGKGTTVRG
+322 PGMGTTVRG
-331 SLLDCVTKSE
+331 NLLDYTTKSE
-341 SLWLKASKVAQ
+341 GLITAAQ
-352 KPVKDYATVAW
+352 GLRKSSYATVAW
-363 LGYDAPLSIPNAAN
+363 LGYDAPLSIPNVAN
-377 THRADAGA
+377 THRANAGA

-394 LRVIPRVSQEKL
+394 LRVIPRDSQEKL

-461 AVPYPGDM
+461 AVPYHGDI

-494 DATEGETYHTIPQ
+494 DATGAKTYRAFTQ
-507 GPFGNHSTY
+507 PFGNHSTY
-516 LEDKTETQKDM
+516 LENNTETQKDM
-527 ARIMAGLEP
+527 ARILAGLEP

>member
-24 DSARDCKSGLSDFT
+24 DSAKDCKSGLSDFT
-38 RVLGGFDLEGATASA
+38 RVLGGFNLEGATASA
-53 ARDQGHFRIEVARR
+53 ARDQGRFRIEAAHR

-85 INDIVADVASIH
+85 VSDIAADVTSIH

-106 ISASGAVAPRD
+106 ISESGAVAPRD

-126 PFVDDESALQFAS
+126 PFVDDEPALQFAS

-173 YQTSDNEEAQL
+173 YQTSDNEEAKL
-184 PPPGSKP
+184 PPPGSNP

-201 SPQQREELI
+201 SEPQKNKLI
-210 KKYPEIIGN
+210 EKYPAIIGN

-224 IATRDRVNR
+224 ITTRDRVNR
-233 SLVDGMLTEAED
+233 SLVDGMLTEARDRDRQTHED
-245 RVRQI
+245 LVHR
-250 HDDLADPGMTPPLY
+250 GMTSHSY
-264 PNHYIKALGDVEDI
+264 ANRYSKALDDVEDI
-278 KVLKQFL
+278 EVLQQFL
-285 ADNPEKKLLVCDRSG
+285 DDNPEKKLLVCDRSG

-312 DEAQHIGVYV
+312 DEAKHIGVFV
-322 PGKGTTVRG
+322 PGMGTTVRG
-331 SLLDCVTKSE
+331 TLLNYVTKSE
-341 SLWLKASKVAQ
+341 GLNAAAQ
-352 KPVKDYATVAW
+352 KLQESSYATVAW
-363 LGYDAPLSIPNAAN
+363 LGYDAPLSIPNVAN
-377 THRADAGA
+377 THRANAGA
-385 DRLVNFLEG
+385 DRLENFLEG
-394 LRVIPRVSQEKL
+394 VSAIYGEKGQKV

-426 VQPNVVDDLVLFGSP
+426 VSPNVVDDLVLFGSP

-481 NPTEMPA
+481 NPTEMQA

-494 DATEGETYHTIPQ
+494 DATKGETYHTIPR

-516 LEDKTETQKDM
+516 LEDNTETQKNM
-527 ARIMAGLEP
+527 AEIVAGLEP
-536 GS
+536 SS

>member
-15 FTSLAQQVG
+15 FTSLAKQVG
-24 DSARDCKSGLSDFT
+24 KSANGCKSNLERFVN
-38 RVLGGFDLEGATASA
+38 VLAGFDLEGATASA
-53 ARDQGHFRIEVARR
+53 ARDQGHFRIEAARR
-67 QVEDLRA
+67 QVEDLLA

-85 INDIVADVASIH
+85 VNDIAADVASIH
-97 EIERTTNIT
+97 EVERTTNIT

-126 PFVDDESALQFAS
+126 PFVDDEPALQFAS

-167 AGAEHA
+167 AGAEHS
-173 YQTSDNEEAQL
+173 YQTSENEEAQL

-201 SPQQREELI
+201 SDQQKKKLI
-210 KKYPEIIGN
+210 EKYPEIIGN

-224 IATRDRVNR
+224 IKTRDEVNR
-233 SLVDGMLTEAED
+233 SLVDGMLAEARD
-245 RVRQI
+245 RERQTY
-250 HDDLADPGMTPPLY
+250 DDLVHRGMTSHSY
-264 PNHYIKALGDVEDI
+264 ANRYSKALDDVEDL
-278 KVLKQFL
+278 KVLQEVLK
-285 ADNPEKKLLVCDRSG
+285 DRERKLLVCDRSG

-307 GIGNF
+307 GIGDF
-312 DEAQHIGVYV
+312 DKAQHIGVFV

-331 SLLDCVTKSE
+331 SLLNYVTKSE
-341 SLWLKASKVAQ
+341 GLITAAQ
-352 KPVKDYATVAW
+352 KVRESSYATVAW
-363 LGYDAPLSIPNAAN
+363 LGYDAPLSIPDVAN
-377 THRADAGA
+377 THRANAGA
-385 DRLVNFLEG
+385 DRLENFLEG
-394 LRVIPRVSQEKL
+394 VSAVYGEKGQKV

-426 VQPNVVDDLVLFGSP
+426 VSPNVVDDLVLFGSP

-481 NPTEMPA
+481 NPTEMQA

-494 DATEGETYHTIPQ
+494 DATKGETYRTIPR

-516 LEDKTETQKDM
+516 LENNTETQKNM
-527 ARIMAGLEP
+527 AEIVAGLEP
-536 GS
+536 SS

>member
-24 DSARDCKSGLSDFT
+24 ASAEDCKSNLKRFVD
-38 RVLGGFDLEGATASA
+38 VLAGFNLEGATASA
-53 ARDQGHFRIEVARR
+53 ARDQGHFRIEAARR
-67 QVEDLRA
+67 QVEDLLA

-85 INDIVADVASIH
+85 VNDIAADVASIH
-97 EIERTTNIT
+97 EVERTTNIT

-126 PFVDDESALQFAS
+126 PFVDDEPALQFAS

-167 AGAEHA
+167 AGAEHS
-173 YQTSDNEEAQL
+173 YQTSENEEAQL

-201 SPQQREELI
+201 SDQQKKKLI
-210 KKYPEIIGN
+210 EKYPEIIGN

-224 IATRDRVNR
+224 IKTRDEVNR
-233 SLVDGMLTEAED
+233 SLVDGMLAEARD
-245 RVRQI
+245 RERQTY
-250 HDDLADPGMTPPLY
+250 DDLVHRGMTSHSY
-264 PNHYIKALGDVEDI
+264 ANRYSKALDDVEDL
-278 KVLKQFL
+278 KVLQEVLK
-285 ADNPEKKLLVCDRSG
+285 DRERKLLVCDRSG

-307 GIGNF
+307 GIGDF
-312 DEAQHIGVYV
+312 DKAQHIGVFV

-331 SLLDCVTKSE
+331 SLLNYVTKSE
-341 SLWLKASKVAQ
+341 GLITAAQ
-352 KPVKDYATVAW
+352 KVRESSYATVAW
-363 LGYDAPLSIPNAAN
+363 LGYDAPLSIPDVAN
-377 THRADAGA
+377 THRANAGA
-385 DRLVNFLEG
+385 DRLENFLEG
-394 LRVIPRVSQEKL
+394 VSAVYGEKGQKV

-426 VQPNVVDDLVLFGSP
+426 VSPNVVDDLVLFGSP

-481 NPTEMPA
+481 NPTEMQA

-494 DATEGETYHTIPQ
+494 DATKGETYHTIPR

-516 LEDKTETQKDM
+516 LENNTETQKNM
-527 ARIMAGLEP
+527 AEIVAGLEP
-536 GS
+536 SS

>member
-24 DSARDCKSGLSDFT
+24 DSAEGCKSNLKRFVD
-38 RVLGGFDLEGATASA
+38 VLAGFDLEGATASA
-53 ARDQGHFRIEVARR
+53 ARDQGHFRIEAARR

-85 INDIVADVASIH
+85 VSDIAADVTSIQ

-106 ISASGAVAPRD
+106 ISESGAVAPRD

-139 TRIASLLSRAEAFIS
+139 TRIVSLLSRAEAFIS

-173 YQTSDNEEAQL
+173 YQTSENEEAQL
-184 PPPGSKP
+184 PPPGSNP
-191 KQIAAWWGSL
+191 RQIAAWWGSL

-224 IATRDRVNR
+224 IKTRDEVNR
-233 SLVDGMLTEAED
+233 SLVDGMLAEARD
-245 RVRQI
+245 RERQT
-250 HDDLADPGMTPPLY
+250 HDDLVHRGMTSHSY
-264 PNHYIKALGDVEDI
+264 ANRYSKALGDVEDLE
-278 KVLKQFL
+278 VLKDFIDHHRGQ
-285 ADNPEKKLLVCDRSG
+285 KLLVCDRSG

-307 GIGNF
+307 GSGNF

-322 PGKGTTVRG
+322 PGRGTTVRG
-331 SLLDCVTKSE
+331 SLLDCVKKSE
-341 SLWLKASKVAQ
+341 GLITAAQ
-352 KPVKDYATVAW
+352 KLRESSYATVAW
-363 LGYDAPLSIPNAAN
+363 LGYDAPLSIPDVAN
-377 THRADAGA
+377 THRANAGA
-385 DRLVNFLEG
+385 DRLENFLEG
-394 LRVIPRVSQEKL
+394 VSAIYGEKV

-414 YGSTTSGIAASH
+414 YGSTTSGIAVSH
-426 VQPNVVDDLVLFGSP
+426 VSPNVVDDLVLFGSP

-461 AVPYPGDM
+461 AVPYPGDI

-494 DATEGETYHTIPQ
+494 DATEGETYHTIPR

-516 LEDKTETQKDM
+516 LEDGTETQKDM
-527 ARIMAGLEP
+527 ARILAGLEP

>member
-10 WNAGV
+10 WNASV
-15 FTSLAQQVG
+15 FGDLARQVG
-24 DSARDCKSGLSDFT
+24 KSANGCKSGLDDFT
-38 RVLGGFDLEGATASA
+38 SVLGDFDLEGATASA
-53 ARDQGHFRIEVARR
+53 ARDQGRFRIEAARH
-67 QVEDLRA
+67 QVEDLLA
-74 LQEIFLWAEHE
+74 LQEVFLWAEHE
-85 INDIVADVASIH
+85 VSDIAADVASIH

-106 ISASGAVAPRD
+106 ISESGAVAPRD

-126 PFVDDESALQFAS
+126 PFVDDEPALQFAS
-139 TRIASLLSRAEAFIS
+139 TRIMSLLSRAEAFIS

-167 AGAEHA
+167 AGAEHT
-173 YQTSDNEEAQL
+173 YQTSENEEAQL
-184 PPPGSKP
+184 PPPGSNP

-201 SPQQREELI
+201 SPNQRKELI

-224 IATRDRVNR
+224 IATRNQVNR
-233 SLVDGMLTEAED
+233 SLVDGMLAEARDRERQTHED
-245 RVRQI
+245 LVHR
-250 HDDLADPGMTPPLY
+250 GMTSHSY
-264 PNHYIKALGDVEDI
+264 ANRYSKALDDVEDI
-278 KVLKQFL
+278 EVLQEVLK
-285 ADNPEKKLLVCDRSG
+285 NPERMLLVCDRGG

-312 DEAQHIGVYV
+312 DEAQHIGVFV
-322 PGKGTTVRG
+322 PGMGTTVRG
-331 SLLDCVTKSE
+331 SLLDYTTKSE
-341 SLWLKASKVAQ
+341 GLITAAQ
-352 KPVKDYATVAW
+352 KVRESSYATVAW
-363 LGYDAPLSIPNAAN
+363 LGYDAPLSIPDVAN
-377 THRADAGA
+377 THRANAGA
-385 DRLVNFLEG
+385 DRLENFLEG
-394 LRVIPRVSQEKL
+394 VSAVYGEKGQKV

-426 VQPNVVDDLVLFGSP
+426 VSPNVVDDLVLFGSP

-481 NPTEMPA
+481 NPTEMQA

-494 DATEGETYHTIPQ
+494 DATKGKTYHTIPR

-516 LEDKTETQKDM
+516 LEDGTETQKNM
-527 ARIMAGLEP
+527 AEIVAGLEP
-536 GS
+536 SS

>member
-53 ARDQGHFRIEVARR
+53 ARDQGHFRIEAARR

-126 PFVDDESALQFAS
+126 PFVDDEPALQFAS

-191 KQIAAWWGSL
+191 RQIAAWWGSL
-201 SPQQREELI
+201 SDQQKKKLI
-210 KKYPEIIGN
+210 EKYPEIIGN

-224 IATRDRVNR
+224 IATRDEVNR
-233 SLVDGMLTEAED
+233 SLVDGMLAEAED
-245 RVRQI
+245 RVHQI
-250 HDDLADPGMTPPLY
+250 QDDLADPGMTPPLY
-264 PNHYIKALGDVEDI
+264 PNHYIKALDDLEDI
-278 KVLKQFL
+278 KVLKDFIDHHRGQ
-285 ADNPEKKLLVCDRSG
+285 KLLVCDRSG

-307 GIGNF
+307 GSGNF

-322 PGKGTTVRG
+322 PGRGTTVRG
-331 SLLDCVTKSE
+331 SLLDCVKKSE
-341 SLWLKASKVAQ
+341 GLITAAQ
-352 KPVKDYATVAW
+352 KLRESSYATVAW
-363 LGYDAPLSIPNAAN
+363 LGYDAPLSIPDVAN
-377 THRADAGA
+377 THRANAGA
-385 DRLVNFLEG
+385 DRLENFLEG
-394 LRVIPRVSQEKL
+394 VSAIYGEKV

-426 VQPNVVDDLVLFGSP
+426 VSPNVVDDLVLFGSP

-461 AVPYPGDM
+461 AVPYPGDI

-494 DATEGETYHTIPQ
+494 DATEGETYHTIPR

-516 LEDKTETQKDM
+516 LEDGTETQKDM
-527 ARIMAGLEP
+527 AKILAGLEP

>member
-15 FTSLAQQVG
+15 FTSLARQVG
-24 DSARDCKSGLSDFT
+24 DSARDCKSGLDDFT

-53 ARDQGHFRIEVARR
+53 ARDQGHFRIEAARR

-85 INDIVADVASIH
+85 VSDIAADVTSIH

-106 ISASGAVAPRD
+106 ISATGAVAPRD

-126 PFVDDESALQFAS
+126 PFVDDEPALQFAS

-184 PPPGSKP
+184 PPPGSNP
-191 KQIAAWWGSL
+191 RQIAAWWGSL
-201 SPQQREELI
+201 SDQQKKKLI
-210 KKYPEIIGN
+210 EKYPEIIGN

-224 IATRDRVNR
+224 IATRDEVNR
-233 SLVDGMLTEAED
+233 SLVDGMLAEARD
-245 RVRQI
+245 RERQT
-250 HDDLADPGMTPPLY
+250 HDDLVHRGMTSHSY
-264 PNHYIKALGDVEDI
+264 ANRYSKALDDVEDLE
-278 KVLKQFL
+278 VLKDFIDHHRGQ
-285 ADNPEKKLLVCDRSG
+285 KLLVCDRSG

-307 GIGNF
+307 GIGDFNQ
-312 DEAQHIGVYV
+312 AQHIGVFV

-331 SLLDCVTKSE
+331 NLLNYVTKSE
-341 SLWLKASKVAQ
+341 GLNTTAQ
-352 KPVKDYATVAW
+352 GLRKSSYATVAW
-363 LGYDAPLSIPNAAN
+363 LGYDAPLSIPNVAN
-377 THRADAGA
+377 THRANAGA

-394 LRVIPRVSQEKL
+394 LNATFEEKKKKV

-414 YGSTTSGIAASH
+414 YGSTTSGIAASR

-461 AVPYPGDM
+461 AVPYYGDI

-494 DATEGETYHTIPQ
+494 DATEGETYRTFTH
-507 GPFGNHSTY
+507 PFGNHSTY
-516 LEDKTETQKDM
+516 LEGGTKTQKNM
-527 ARIMAGLEP
+527 AEIVAGLEP
-536 GS
+536 SS

>member
-15 FTSLAQQVG
+15 FTSLAKQVG
-24 DSARDCKSGLSDFT
+24 KSANGCKSNLERFVN
-38 RVLGGFDLEGATASA
+38 VLAGFDLEGATASA
-53 ARDQGHFRIEVARR
+53 ARDQGHFRIEAARR
-67 QVEDLRA
+67 QVEDLLA

-85 INDIVADVASIH
+85 VNDIAADVASIH
-97 EIERTTNIT
+97 EVERTTNIT

-126 PFVDDESALQFAS
+126 PFVDDEPALQFAS

-167 AGAEHA
+167 AGAEHS
-173 YQTSDNEEAQL
+173 YQTSENEEAQL

-201 SPQQREELI
+201 SDQQKKKLI
-210 KKYPEIIGN
+210 EKYPEIIGN

-224 IATRDRVNR
+224 IKTRDEVNR
-233 SLVDGMLTEAED
+233 SLVDGMLAEARD
-245 RVRQI
+245 RERQTY
-250 HDDLADPGMTPPLY
+250 DDLVHRGMTSHSY
-264 PNHYIKALGDVEDI
+264 ANRYSKALDDVEDL
-278 KVLKQFL
+278 KVLQEVLK
-285 ADNPEKKLLVCDRSG
+285 DRERKLLVCDRSG

-307 GIGNF
+307 GIGDFNQ
-312 DEAQHIGVYV
+312 AQHIGVFV

-331 SLLDCVTKSE
+331 SLLNYVTKSE
-341 SLWLKASKVAQ
+341 GLNTTAQ
-352 KPVKDYATVAW
+352 GLRKSSYATVAW
-363 LGYDAPLSIPNAAN
+363 LGYDAPLSIPNVAN
-377 THRADAGA
+377 THRANAGA

-394 LRVIPRVSQEKL
+394 LNATFEEKKKKV

-414 YGSTTSGIAASH
+414 YGSTTSGIAASR

-461 AVPYPGDM
+461 AVPYYGDI

-494 DATEGETYHTIPQ
+494 DATEGETYRTFTH
-507 GPFGNHSTY
+507 PFGNHSTY
-516 LEDKTETQKDM
+516 LEGGTKTQKNM
-527 ARIMAGLEP
+527 AEIVAGLEP
-536 GS
+536 SS